1 MRNLE
6 MTRERKSLRFP
17 RMIANKYLIFFISS
31 LAAAATP
38 GWISAPFGD
47 ALPANQ
53 LLVDGNACG
62 PACLLSA
69 FRSGSEKWRAS
80 ISKIEGNSDSEK
92 IRKIISDYARRPSS
106 LDPEKARWNG
116 RYGIA
121 SPDLVAMANELRS
134 ERWMGSVKQE
144 IFFKNSREKETTLL
158 ARVHEKLSKSLKKG
172 LPPILR
178 IRRVAWRNP
187 KGSSSKN
194 WLTVKAHFIVLTG
207 LPEKLAKQTKS
218 FKVTYHEPWGGK
230 SLSGRIHVSNTKSAG
245 VGTLIASFPG
255 SDIGKILI
263 ARSESTCLSVS
274 SAIGLF

>member
-1 MRNLE
+1 
-6 MTRERKSLRFP
+6 
-17 RMIANKYLIFFISS
+17 MIANKYLMFFISS

-38 GWISAPFGD
+38 GWISAPFAD

-62 PACLLSA
+62 PTCLLSA

-106 LDPEKARWNG
+106 LDPKKARWNG

-134 ERWMGSVKQE
+134 ERWMSSVKQE
-144 IFFKNSREKETTLL
+144 IFFKNSRERETALL
-158 ARVHEKLSKSLKKG
+158 ARVHDKLSKSLKKG

-187 KGSSSKN
+187 EGSSTKT
-194 WLTVKAHFIVLTG
+194 WITVKAHFVVLTG
-207 LPEKLAKQTKS
+207 LPEKLSKETKS

-230 SLSGRIHVSNTKSAG
+230 SLSGRVHVSDTKSAG
-245 VGTLIASFPG
+245 VRTLIASFPG
-255 SDIGKILI
+255 SDIGKTLI
-263 ARSESTCLSVS
+263 GRSEPTCLSLS

>member
-1 MRNLE
+1 M
-6 MTRERKSLRFP
+6 
-17 RMIANKYLIFFISS
+17 FFISS

-38 GWISAPFGD
+38 GWISAPFAD

-62 PACLLSA
+62 PTCLLSA

-106 LDPEKARWNG
+106 LDPKKARWNG

-134 ERWMGSVKQE
+134 ERWMNSVKQE
-144 IFFKNSREKETTLL
+144 IFFKNSRERETALL
-158 ARVHEKLSKSLKKG
+158 ARVHDKLSKSLKKG

-187 KGSSSKN
+187 EGSRTKN
-194 WLTVKAHFIVLTG
+194 WLTVKAHFVVLTG
-207 LPEKLAKQTKS
+207 LPEKLSKETKF

-230 SLSGRIHVSNTKSAG
+230 ILSGKIHISDTKSAG
-245 VGTLIASFPG
+245 VRTLTASFPG
-255 SDIGKILI
+255 SDIGKTLI
-263 ARSESTCLSVS
+263 GRSEPTCLSLS

>member
-1 MRNLE
+1 
-6 MTRERKSLRFP
+6 
-17 RMIANKYLIFFISS
+17 MIANKYLMFFISS

-38 GWISAPFGD
+38 GWISAPFAD

-62 PACLLSA
+62 PTCLLSA

-92 IRKIISDYARRPSS
+92 IRKIISAYARRPST
-106 LDPEKARWNG
+106 LDPKKARWNG

-134 ERWMGSVKQE
+134 ERWMSSVKQE
-144 IFFKNSREKETTLL
+144 IFFKNSQEKETALL
-158 ARVHEKLSKSLKKG
+158 ARVHDKLSNSLKKG

-178 IRRVAWRNP
+178 IRRVAWRTLR
-187 KGSSSKN
+187 GSSTKN
-194 WLTVKAHFIVLTG
+194 WLTVKAHFVVLTG
-207 LPEKLAKQTKS
+207 LPEKLPKETKS

-230 SLSGRIHVSNTKSAG
+230 SLSGRIHISDTKSAG
-245 VGTLIASFPG
+245 VRTLIARFPG
-255 SDIGKILI
+255 SDIGKTLI
-263 ARSESTCLSVS
+263 GRSEPTFLSLS

>member
-1 MRNLE
+1 MQNLE
-6 MTRERKSLRFP
+6 MTRERKSLRFH
-17 RMIANKYLIFFISS
+17 RMIANKYLMFFISS

-38 GWISAPFGD
+38 GWISAPFAD

-62 PACLLSA
+62 PTCLLSA

-80 ISKIEGNSDSEK
+80 ISKIEGNSDSDK

-106 LDPEKARWNG
+106 LDPKKARWNG

-134 ERWMGSVKQE
+134 ERWMSSVKQE
-144 IFFKNSREKETTLL
+144 IFFKNSRERETALL
-158 ARVHEKLSKSLKKG
+158 ARVHDKLSKSLKKG

-178 IRRVAWRNP
+178 IRRVAWRNLE
-187 KGSSSKN
+187 GSSTKN
-194 WLTVKAHFIVLTG
+194 WLTVKAHFVVLTG
-207 LPEKLAKQTKS
+207 LPEKLSKETKS

-230 SLSGRIHVSNTKSAG
+230 SLSGRIHISDTKSAG
-245 VGTLIASFPG
+245 VRTLTASFPG
-255 SDIGKILI
+255 SDIGKTLI
-263 ARSESTCLSVS
+263 GRSEPTCLSLS